1 LNSSAPEPPERWWRL
16 ALLATAV
23 LLALAP
29 WFSSA
34 AVAPALVEELSLG
47 ALDAALLAIAVQIG
61 FAVGAL
67 GLAVSGAADVVRP
80 RVLIA
85 AGAGI
90 AAAANLGFAWLT
102 VDLAGGLPLRFLTG
116 LGLAGVYPIAMKVL
130 AGWFR
135 RERGLAVGTM
145 IGALTIGS
153 ALPHLFRALGALA
166 GVDWQAVVIAAS
178 VAAILGGLIGLTT
191 DDGPLSTAAPR
202 FSIGLAARAW
212 REPGVRLAN
221 LGYLGHMWELYAMWT
236 WIPLF
241 LTASFALAGW
251 TDPTLTSL
259 AAFAIVASGGAGC
272 VVAGLLADR
281 MGRTTLTIFAMA
293 VSGSSAVLAGV
304 VFGGPVWL
312 VVGVGIV
319 WGVTIVADSAQF
331 STAISELAPPGTAG
345 SALALQT
352 AAGFLLTGTTIML
365 VGVLGTDAA
374 WRIAFPL
381 LAIGPAVGIWA
392 MYRLRRRP
400 ESVLMAGGNR

>member
-1 LNSSAPEPPERWWRL
+1 
-16 ALLATAV
+16 
-23 LLALAP
+23 
-29 WFSSA
+29 
-34 AVAPALVEELSLG
+34 VAPALVDELGLA
-47 ALDAALLAIAVQIG
+47 ALDAALLAVAVQIG

-67 GLAVSGAADVVRP
+67 TLAMSGAADVVRP
-80 RVLIA
+80 RTLIA
-85 AGAGI
+85 VGAGI
-90 AAAANLGFAWLT
+90 AAAANLGFAWLA
-102 VDLAGGLPLRFLTG
+102 VDLSGGLPLRFLTG
-116 LGLAGVYPIAMKVL
+116 LGLAGVYPVAMKVL

-153 ALPHLFRALGALA
+153 ALPHLFRALGTLA
-166 GVDWQAVVIAAS
+166 GVDWQAVVVAGS
-178 VAAILGGLIGLTT
+178 VAALAGGLIGLTT
-191 DDGPLSTAAPR
+191 RDGPLATAAPR

-221 LGYLGHMWELYAMWT
+221 IGYLGHMWELYAMWT

-241 LTASFALAGW
+241 LTASFALAGS
-251 TDPTLTSL
+251 TDATFASL
-259 AAFAIVASGGAGC
+259 AAFAIVASGGIGC

-281 MGRTTLTIFAMA
+281 LGRTTLTIAAMA
-293 VSGSSAVLAGV
+293 ISGGSAVAAGLA
-304 VFGGPVWL
+304 FGGPIWL
-312 VVGVGIV
+312 VIAIGLV
-319 WGVTIVADSAQF
+319 WGITVVADSAQF

-352 AAGFLLTGTTIML
+352 AVGFMLTGSTIML

-400 ESVLMAGGNR
+400 EAVLMASGNR

>member
-178 VAAILGGLIGLTT
+178 VAAILGGLTGLTT